1 MSSLRLPPLS
11 LYVHIPWC
19 VRKCPYCDFNSHTNN
34 GDALPESDYVDALLE
49 DLAAEA
55 NSEKLQGRQLV
66 SIFFGGGTPS
76 LFSAAAIARILDGAE
91 QLIGFTPAIEIT
103 LEANPGTVEQQKF
116 KGFREAGVNRLSI
129 GIQSFNDAHLE
140 RLGRIHNG
148 AEALS
153 AIGIARQAGFDNINL
168 DLMHGL
174 PEQTPEQA
182 IADLQQAIDLQPEH
196 LSWYQLTIEPNTA
209 FHSHP
214 PLLPVENTLERIQTR
229 GHKLLAS
236 AGFSAYEISAYARP
250 KRQSQHNC
258 NYWQFGDYLGIG
270 AGAHGKITD
279 ISEQNIRRTRKTRQP
294 NDYLSRRSKGNHYLA
309 EQFLLLAA
317 AELPLE
323 FLMNALRLKEGVPAA
338 LFTERTGIP
347 LKTIATHWQTLETKR
362 LVEPLSTG
370 RLSCTALGHRFLDS
384 ILAEF

>member
-1 MSSLRLPPLS
+1 MNSLRLPPLS

-19 VRKCPYCDFNSHTNN
+19 IKKCPYCDFNSHTNK
-34 GDALPESDYVDALLE
+34 GEALPENDYVDALLE
-49 DLAAEA
+49 DLAAET
-55 NSEKLQGRQLV
+55 NSEHLQGRQLV

-76 LFSAAAIARILDGAE
+76 LFSAAAIARILHGAE
-91 QLIGFTPAIEIT
+91 QLIGFAPAIEIT

-116 KGFREAGVNRLSI
+116 KGFREAGINRLSI

-153 AIGIARQAGFDNINL
+153 AIDIARQAGFDNINL

-182 IADLQQAIDLQPEH
+182 LADLQQAIDLQPEH

-209 FHSHP
+209 FHSQP
-214 PLLPVENTLERIQTR
+214 PLLPLENTLEHIQGR
-229 GHKLLAS
+229 GHALLDS

-250 KRQSQHNC
+250 QRQSQHNR

-279 ISEQNIRRTRKTRQP
+279 ISGQKIIRSRKTRQP
-294 NDYLSRRSKGNHYLA
+294 VDYLSRLTQGKTYLA
-309 EQFLLLAA
+309 EQFSLDE
-317 AELPLE
+317 AERPLE
-323 FLMNALRLKEGVPAA
+323 FLMNALRLRQGVPIK
-338 LFTERTGIP
+338 LFAERTGMP
-347 LKTIATHWQTLETKR
+347 LTTIEAHWQALEAKQ
-362 LVEPLSTG
+362 LVQPLTTE
-370 RLSCTALGHRFLDS
+370 RLSCSSLGLRFLDS

>member
-1 MSSLRLPPLS
+1 MNSLHLPPLS

-34 GDALPESDYVDALLE
+34 GDALPEADYVDALLA
-49 DLAAEA
+49 DLATEA
-55 NSEKLQGRQLV
+55 SSEKRQGRQLI

-76 LFSAAAIARILDGAE
+76 LFSAAAIARILEGAE
-91 QLIGFTPAIEIT
+91 RLIGFAPGIEIT

-116 KGFREAGVNRLSI
+116 TGFRKAGVNRLSI
-129 GIQSFNDAHLE
+129 GIQSFNDAHLK

-148 AEALS
+148 TEALT
-153 AIGIARQAGFDNINL
+153 AIHTARQAGFDNINL

-182 IADLQQAIDLQPEH
+182 IADLQQAMDFQPDH

-209 FHSHP
+209 FHNQP
-214 PLLPVENTLERIQTR
+214 PVLPIESTLERIQGQ
-229 GHKLLAS
+229 GHNLLAN
-236 AGFSAYEISAYARP
+236 AGFCAYEISAYARP
-250 KRQSQHNC
+250 QRLSQHNC

-279 ISEQNIRRTRKTRQP
+279 LNEQKILRTRKTRQP
-294 NDYLSRRSKGNHYLA
+294 SDYLSRLATGSDFLA
-309 EQFLLLAA
+309 EQFSLDST
-317 AELPLE
+317 ELPLE
-323 FLMNALRLKEGVPAA
+323 FLMNALRLKQGVPTT
-338 LFTERTGIP
+338 LFTERTAMP
-347 LKTIATHWQTLETKR
+347 LKTIATHWQSLEAR
-362 LVEPLSTG
+362 HLVEPLSAG
-370 RLSCTALGHRFLDS
+370 RLRCTALGHRFLNS

>member
-1 MSSLRLPPLS
+1 MNSLRLPPLS

-19 VRKCPYCDFNSHTNN
+19 VRKCPYCDFNSHTNG

-55 NSEKLQGRQLV
+55 RSENLQGRQLL

-76 LFSAAAIARILDGAE
+76 LFSADAIARILDGAE
-91 QLIGFTPAIEIT
+91 RRIGFDPAIEIT

-116 KGFREAGVNRLSI
+116 RGFREAGVNRLSI
-129 GIQSFNDAHLE
+129 GIQSFNNAHLE
-140 RLGRIHNG
+140 RLGRIHDG

-153 AIGIARQAGFDNINL
+153 AISIARQAGFDNINL

-209 FHSHP
+209 FHNQP
-214 PLLPVENTLERIQTR
+214 PILPIENTLERIQAQ
-229 GHKLLAS
+229 GHELLENAD
-236 AGFSAYEISAYARP
+236 FSAYEISAYARP
-250 KRQSQHNC
+250 QRQSQHNC
-258 NYWQFGDYLGIG
+258 NYWQFGDYLAIG

-279 ISEQNIRRTRKTRQP
+279 INGQKILRSRKTRQP
-294 NDYLSRRSKGNHYLA
+294 NDYLARLSTGNNYLA
-309 EQFLLLAA
+309 EQFSLQAT
-317 AELPLE
+317 ELPLE
-323 FLMNALRLKEGVPAA
+323 FLMNALRLKQGVPTS
-338 LFTERTGIP
+338 LFTERTGMP
-347 LKTIATHWQTLETKR
+347 LETIEPHWQVLESKK
-362 LVEPLSTG
+362 LVEPLTEG
-370 RLSCTALGHRFLDS
+370 RLSCTALGQRFLDS
-384 ILAEF
+384 ILGEF

>member
-19 VRKCPYCDFNSHTNN
+19 IKKCPYCDFNSHTNN
-34 GDALPESDYVDALLE
+34 GEALPENDYVDALLE

-55 NSEKLQGRQLV
+55 SAERIQDRKLV

-76 LFSAAAIARILDGAE
+76 LFSAAAIARILQGAE
-91 QLIGFTPAIEIT
+91 QLVGFAPAIEIT

-116 KGFREAGVNRLSI
+116 KGFREAGINRLSI
-129 GIQSFNDAHLE
+129 GIQSFNDAHLK

-148 AEALS
+148 SEALT
-153 AIGIARQAGFDNINL
+153 AIDIARQAGFDNINL

-209 FHSHP
+209 FHSQP
-214 PLLPVENTLERIQTR
+214 PLLPVENTLENIQRR
-229 GHKLLAS
+229 GHTLLDS

-250 KRQSQHNC
+250 QRQSQHNR

-270 AGAHGKITD
+270 AGAHGKTTD
-279 ISEQNIRRTRKTRQP
+279 IHGQKIIRTRKTRQP
-294 NDYLSRRSKGNHYLA
+294 SDYLSRLTQSNNYLA
-309 EQFLLLAA
+309 EQSSLDE

-323 FLMNALRLKEGVPAA
+323 FLMNALRLKHGVPTH
-338 LFTERTGIP
+338 LFAERTGLP
-347 LKTIATHWQTLETKR
+347 LKLIEAHWQAPEAKK
-362 LVEPLSTG
+362 LVEPLATG
-370 RLSCTALGHRFLDS
+370 RLSCTTLGQRFLDS
-384 ILAEF
+384 VLAEF

>member
-34 GDALPESDYVDALLE
+34 GEALPENDYVDALLE

-55 NSEKLQGRQLV
+55 SAEHVQGRQLV

-76 LFSAAAIARILDGAE
+76 LFSAAAIARILHGAE
-91 QLIGFTPAIEIT
+91 QLIGFAPTIEIT

-129 GIQSFNDAHLE
+129 GIQSFNDAHLT

-153 AIGIARQAGFDNINL
+153 AISIARQAGFDNINL

-209 FHSHP
+209 FHSQP
-214 PLLPVENTLERIQTR
+214 PLLPVENTLENIQR
-229 GHKLLAS
+229 SGHALLNS

-250 KRQSQHNC
+250 QRQSQHNC

-279 ISEQNIRRTRKTRQP
+279 ISSKKIIRTRKTRQP
-294 NDYLSRRSKGNHYLA
+294 ADYLSRLAQGKNYLA
-309 EQFLLLAA
+309 EQFSLDE

-323 FLMNALRLKEGVPAA
+323 FLMNALRLKHGVPTH
-338 LFTERTGIP
+338 LFAERTGIP
-347 LKTIATHWQTLETKR
+347 LITIEAHWQALEAKK
-362 LVEPLSTG
+362 LVEPLATE

>member
-1 MSSLRLPPLS
+1 MSTLCLPPLS

-19 VRKCPYCDFNSHTNN
+19 VRKCPYCDFNSHTNK
-34 GDALPESDYVDALLE
+34 GDELPESDYVDALLE
-49 DLAAEA
+49 DLADDA
-55 NSEKLQGRQLV
+55 SKEKLQGRQLV

-76 LFSAAAIARILDGAE
+76 LFSAAAIARILQGAE
-91 QLIGFTPAIEIT
+91 QLIGFESAVEIT

-116 KGFREAGVNRLSI
+116 KGFREAGINRLSI

-153 AIGIARQAGFDNINL
+153 AIRIARQAGFDNINL

-209 FHSHP
+209 FHNQP

-229 GHKLLAS
+229 GNKLLES

-250 KRQSQHNC
+250 QRQSQHNC

-279 ISEQNIRRTRKTRQP
+279 IKQQQIIRTRKTRQP
-294 NDYLSRRSKGNHYLA
+294 NNYLSRLAKGETYRA
-309 EQFLLLAA
+309 EHLVLDR

-323 FLMNALRLKEGVPAA
+323 FLMNALRLKHGVAST
-338 LFTERTGIP
+338 LFPERTGVA
-347 LKTIATHWQTLETKR
+347 LKTIEAHWQVLETKG
-362 LVEPLSTG
+362 LVEPLATG
-370 RLSCTALGHRFLDS
+370 RLSCTVLGHRFLDS

>member
-19 VRKCPYCDFNSHTNN
+19 IKKCPYCDFNSHTNN
-34 GDALPESDYVDALLE
+34 GEALPEKDYVDALLQ

-55 NSEKLQGRQLV
+55 SSGHLQSRQLV

-76 LFSAAAIARILDGAE
+76 LFSAAATARILQGAE
-91 QLIGFTPAIEIT
+91 QLIGFAPAIEIT

-116 KGFREAGVNRLSI
+116 KGFREAGINRLSI
-129 GIQSFNDAHLE
+129 GIQSFNDAHLKG
-140 RLGRIHNG
+140 LGRIHNG
-148 AEALS
+148 AEALT
-153 AIGIARQAGFDNINL
+153 AIDIARQAGFDNINL

-174 PEQTPEQA
+174 PEQAPEQA

-209 FHSHP
+209 FHSQP
-214 PLLPVENTLERIQTR
+214 PLLPVESTLEHIQGR
-229 GHKLLAS
+229 GHALLDS
-236 AGFSAYEISAYARP
+236 AGFSSYEISAYARP
-250 KRQSQHNC
+250 QRQSQHNR

-279 ISEQNIRRTRKTRQP
+279 IRGQKIIRSRKTRQP
-294 NDYLSRRSKGNHYLA
+294 ADYLSRLTQGKTYLA
-309 EQFLLLAA
+309 EQFSLDE

-323 FLMNALRLKEGVPAA
+323 FLMNALRLTQGVPSE

-347 LKTIATHWQTLETKR
+347 LTTIEAHWHALEAKQ
-362 LVEPLSTG
+362 LVQPLASG
-370 RLSCTALGHRFLDS
+370 RLSCTPLGQRFLDS

>member
-1 MSSLRLPPLS
+1 MSSLCLPPLS

-19 VRKCPYCDFNSHTNN
+19 VRKCPYCDFNSHTNK
-34 GDALPESDYVDALLE
+34 GDALPENDYVDALLA
-49 DLAAEA
+49 DLAIEA
-55 NSEKLQGRQLV
+55 SSEKLQGRQLV

-76 LFSAAAIARILDGAE
+76 LFSAPAIARILDGAE
-91 QLIGFTPAIEIT
+91 RLIGFAPSIEIT

-116 KGFREAGVNRLSI
+116 KGFREAGINRLSI

-153 AIGIARQAGFDNINL
+153 AIGIARHAGFDNINL

-214 PLLPVENTLERIQTR
+214 PLLPVENTLERIQNQ
-229 GHKLLAS
+229 GNKLLNS
-236 AGFSAYEISAYARP
+236 KGFSAYEISAYARP
-250 KRQSQHNC
+250 QRQSQHNC

-270 AGAHGKITD
+270 AGAHGKITAVNEKK
-279 ISEQNIRRTRKTRQP
+279 ILRTRKTRQP
-294 NDYLSRRSKGNHYLA
+294 NDYLSRFAAGNDYLA
-309 EQFLLLAA
+309 EQFSLDS

-323 FLMNALRLKEGVPAA
+323 FLINALRLKQGVPST
-338 LFTERTGIP
+338 LFTERTAIP
-347 LKTIATHWQTLETKR
+347 LKAIATHWQTLEGKG

-370 RLSCTALGHRFLDS
+370 WLRCTALGHRFLDS
-384 ILAEF
+384 LLAEF

>member
-34 GDALPESDYVDALLE
+34 GDALPESGYVDALLA
-49 DLAAEA
+49 DLATEA
-55 NSEKLQGRQLV
+55 SNEKLQGRQLV

-91 QLIGFTPAIEIT
+91 QRIGFAPAIEIT
-103 LEANPGTVEQQKF
+103 LEANPGTIEQQKF

-214 PLLPVENTLERIQTR
+214 PLLPVENTLERIQSQ
-229 GHKLLAS
+229 GQQLLDC

-250 KRQSQHNC
+250 QRQSQHNC

-279 ISEQNIRRTRKTRQP
+279 VNQQKILRTRKTRQP
-294 NDYLSRRSKGNHYLA
+294 NDYLSRLSTGNDYLV
-309 EQFLLLAA
+309 EQFSLAST
-317 AELPLE
+317 ELPLE

-347 LKTIATHWQTLETKR
+347 LKTIATHWQTLEAR
-362 LVEPLSTG
+362 HLVEPLSTG
-370 RLSCTALGHRFLDS
+370 WLRCTALGHRFLDS

>member
-1 MSSLRLPPLS
+1 MNSLRLPPLS

-34 GDALPESDYVDALLE
+34 GEALPESEYVDALLD
-49 DLAAEA
+49 DLSHDATSA
-55 NSEKLQGRQLV
+55 NLQGRQLV

-76 LFSAAAIARILDGAE
+76 LFSAGAIGRILRGVE
-91 QLIGFTPAIEIT
+91 RQIGFAPDIEIT
-103 LEANPGTVEQQKF
+103 LEANPGTFEQQKF
-116 KGFREAGVNRLSI
+116 KGFRQAGINRLSI
-129 GIQSFNDAHLE
+129 GIQSFNDAQLE
-140 RLGRIHNG
+140 SLGRIHNG
-148 AEALS
+148 AEALA

-174 PEQTPEQA
+174 PAQTPEQA

-209 FHSHP
+209 FHRHP
-214 PLLPVENTLERIQTR
+214 PLLPVENTLESIQTQ
-229 GHKLLAS
+229 GHKLLAA
-236 AGFSAYEISAYARP
+236 AGFNTYEVSAYARP
-250 KRQSQHNC
+250 QRPSRHNR

-279 ISEQNIRRTRKTRQP
+279 MSGQEIVRTRKTRQP
-294 NDYLSRRSKGNHYLA
+294 KDYLSRLASTKTYLVERSPLDN
-309 EQFLLLAA
+309 

-323 FLMNALRLKEGVPAA
+323 FLMNALRLQQGVPTS
-338 LFTERTGIP
+338 LFSERTGTS
-347 LKTIATHWQTLETKR
+347 LKTIETQWQALETKG

-370 RLSCTALGHRFLDS
+370 RLCCTALGQRFLDS
-384 ILAEF
+384 VLAEF

>member
-19 VRKCPYCDFNSHTNN
+19 VRKCPYCDFNSHTNS

-55 NSEKLQGRQLV
+55 NTENLQGRQLV

-76 LFSAAAIARILDGAE
+76 LFSAAAIARILQGAE
-91 QLIGFTPAIEIT
+91 QLIGFAPAVEIT

-148 AEALS
+148 AEAMS
-153 AIGIARQAGFDNINL
+153 AISIARQAGFDNINL

-182 IADLQQAIDLQPEH
+182 LADLQQAIDLQPEH

-209 FHSHP
+209 FHNQP
-214 PLLPVENTLERIQTR
+214 PLLPVENTLERIQAQ
-229 GHKLLAS
+229 GHELLES
-236 AGFSAYEISAYARP
+236 AGFNAYEISAYARP
-250 KRQSQHNC
+250 QRQSQHNC
-258 NYWQFGDYLGIG
+258 NYWQFGDYLAIG

-279 ISEQNIRRTRKTRQP
+279 ISGQKILRSRKTRQP
-294 NDYLSRRSKGNHYLA
+294 NDYLSRLSKGNNYLA
-309 EQFLLLAA
+309 EQFSLEA

-323 FLMNALRLKEGVPAA
+323 FLMNALRLKQGVPAS
-338 LFTERTGIP
+338 LFAERTGMP
-347 LKTIATHWQTLETKR
+347 LKTIETHWQVLDSKN

-384 ILAEF
+384 ILAEL